1 MSFLVG
7 CIRVVHKKHF
17 PPPKWCNKL
26 VEKFVLLFITEHMLV
41 QSSLAFCWLLES
53 FLATPT
59 TRSDPCPPVQSIEPP
74 NHWPNCFVLVQ
85 FTVAYFGA
93 DCGFKWLTNFQQ
105 RPVKYTS
112 FVNQISTNMIHLKS
126 QISTYNF
133 LNTGNKHIDHYLVT
147 ISTVCTYQSNYQK
160 FIHNWIWIPH
170 VHVVVCYTSINL
182 KDFNLYYM

>member
-1 MSFLVG
+1 MQWKLDPYTFISKQKHTEIRILNTLVLKSRKKNWLFFVISRNMMSFLVG

-17 PPPKWCNKL
+17 PSPIWSNKL
-26 VEKFVLLFITEHMLV
+26 VQKFVLLFITEHMLV

-59 TRSDPCPPVQSIEPP
+59 TSSDPCPPVQSIEPP

-105 RPVKYTS
+105 RPVKYTFLLS
-112 FVNQISTNMIHLKS
+112 IKFQQIW
-126 QISTYNF
+126 
-133 LNTGNKHIDHYLVT
+133 
-147 ISTVCTYQSNYQK
+147 CT
-160 FIHNWIWIPH
+160 
-170 VHVVVCYTSINL
+170 
-182 KDFNLYYM
+182 